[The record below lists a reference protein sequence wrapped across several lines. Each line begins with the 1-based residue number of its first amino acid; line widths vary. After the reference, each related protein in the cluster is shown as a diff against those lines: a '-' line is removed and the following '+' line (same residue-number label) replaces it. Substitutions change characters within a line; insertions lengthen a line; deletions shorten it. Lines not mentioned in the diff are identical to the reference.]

1 MNENFTLEGGYAAA
15 AVRLDPSGIYGTGR
29 AEFPML
35 VAPLD
40 FTLRGPKSPGRCF
53 DFQELR
59 CRVSLFDHA
68 TCAALGLPIRLNVRV
83 LSYKE
88 FAGRPVPLEIPLD
101 RMRLAHINRLR
112 NGGDVVLRLDFEL
125 LIEELFEVAR
135 EPGSLRPIIWSLVER
150 YLLPA
155 KVTVTLPRSAWL
167 ERVLGP
173 TGFSKVHVLE
183 LPAIPVEECPALT
196 ASFNALQEAVNLE
209 SQGRYR
215 EAIHQCRVALEPFLV
230 MVDKSRTEGERK
242 EALVLDPS
250 WRQEL
255 GKPTY
260 EWVNAALIAS
270 ANPAS
275 PVRRASSPGFEQ
287 LDAQMLLAAATA
299 LIAQAA
305 RLPPPANPSA

>member
-1 MNENFTLEGGYAAA
+1 MNDNFTLEGGYAAA
-15 AVRLDPSGIYGTGR
+15 AVHLDPSVIYGSGR
-29 AEFPML
+29 PELPML

-59 CRVSLFDHA
+59 CRLSLFDNPA
-68 TCAALGLPIRLNVRV
+68 CIALALPIRLNVRA

-88 FAGRPVPLEIPLD
+88 LAGHPVPLEIPLD
-101 RMRLAHINRLR
+101 RTRLALINRLR
-112 NGGDVVLRLDFEL
+112 NGGDVLLRLDLEL
-125 LIEELFEVAR
+125 LFEELFEVAR

-150 YLLPA
+150 YQLPA

-183 LPAIPVEECPALT
+183 LPAIPVQECPALT

-209 SQGRYR
+209 SQGSHR

-230 MVDKSRTEGERK
+230 TVDKSGTEGERK
-242 EALVLDPS
+242 EALVLDPL

-255 GKPTY
+255 GKSTY

-270 ANPAS
+270 EIPAS
-275 PVRRASSPGFEQ
+275 PVRHASSAGFEQ

-305 RLPPPANPSA
+305 RTQPPASPSA